1 MDKLSHWV
9 TFFNY
14 IFNPTFEFI
23 FLVSLLKRVVLLQ
36 IFVETNIIFYLNN
49 AGLFELKFRYSKIWT
64 NPNVGLKKCNF

>member
-14 IFNPTFEFI
+14 IFNPTFGFI

-36 IFVETNIIFYLNN
+36 IFVETNIIF
-49 AGLFELKFRYSKIWT
+49 
-64 NPNVGLKKCNF
+64 